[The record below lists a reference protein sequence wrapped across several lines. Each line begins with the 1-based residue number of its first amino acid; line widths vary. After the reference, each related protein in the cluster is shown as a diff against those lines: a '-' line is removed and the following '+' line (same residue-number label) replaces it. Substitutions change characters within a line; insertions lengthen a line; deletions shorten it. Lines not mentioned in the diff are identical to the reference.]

1 MNKLFVKRPW
11 SKESEMVFRQLGQN
25 GRAYIKNNP
34 QLPREFGM
42 KCKELIQNDLL
53 YIATTRNRKEKRT
66 WFITPPDIMV
76 VPKYHERGLSFHFKR
91 FKIL

>member
-1 MNKLFVKRPW
+1 MFIKPW
-11 SKESEMVFRQLGQN
+11 SKEAENIFQQLSRN
-25 GRAYIKNNP
+25 GRAYTKNNP
-34 QLPREFGM
+34 QLSREFGM

-53 YIATTRNRKEKRT
+53 DIATIRNKRERRT

-76 VPKYHERGLSFHFKR
+76 VPKYHEKGLSFHFKR